1 MKTKKYFLAGALTIC
16 SLMYADAAQRGFAI
30 VIDPQSYSQASKE
43 VEAYAKS
50 IEADGLKPIIIKK
63 DVDTP
68 EKIRE
73 QLLKLYK
80 DKKNPIEGAV
90 FIGDIPIPM
99 VRDAQHLTSAF
110 KMNQTE
116 YPWNESSVPSDRYY
130 DDFDLKFDYI
140 KQDSDEPLYYYYSL
154 RPDSPQYLSPDIYSG
169 RIKAIDNGKDDKYQ
183 VLRDYLTKI
192 VKLRD
197 EENVLDQL
205 LFFAGHGFVSESIV
219 ARIDE
224 KAAHLQNFPWMHT
237 RRNGIEYIDHKRDKF
252 VKNRLMTELQRRDLD
267 VALLHHHGMPEIEY
281 LNNEPDP
288 ETPTEMVHTI
298 KDYAN
303 YVYRR
308 HRGKGTPDDSIKANV
323 AKNLGGLPIE
333 WFEDEES
340 EEHRK
345 HDSIMERKLNL
356 YIEDFNDFTPNC
368 RLVILDACFNGSYH
382 LPKYIAGSYIFDD
395 GQTAATIANSVNV
408 LQDKWSD
415 RYLGMVGLGMRV
427 GNLPK
432 YNTYLESHCIG
443 DPAFRFKS
451 AVEGLDAN
459 EMLNQPAEW
468 WADQVDSEYP
478 AVRVMALRQLVDND
492 MIDSARLLEIYTNDP
507 SEVVRME
514 AMTLLSQFDDDNFVK
529 CLEMI
534 PDDSYEMIQRYGL
547 NYIAKNGDSRLI
559 PGLVKVAKKNNTGKR
574 IEFGVSQAAAL
585 YPADSLIAELNRS
598 FDPLDYAEGE
608 VVKGYVAHAL
618 DKYANSYRLK
628 DVETLCHNDSASVK
642 AKKQAIR
649 TFRNSTMHY
658 KVDDLLEYVQVCPDE
673 DVTVDLLE
681 ALGWFRPSFRHADI
695 SKVALAMSKD
705 EKRSERVRKEALRTY
720 NRIEDNRKGCKES
733 CCR

>member
-1 MKTKKYFLAGALTIC
+1 MAFAAFLPAAALE
-16 SLMYADAAQRGFAI
+16 RGFAI

-50 IEADGLKPIIIKK
+50 IAQDGLKPVIIK
-63 DVDTP
+63 DNVDTP
-68 EKIRE
+68 EKIRK
-73 QLLKLYK
+73 QLLDLYN
-80 DKKNPIEGAV
+80 DKTNPLEGVV

-130 DDFDLKFDYI
+130 DDFDLQFDYI
-140 KQDSDEPLYYYYSL
+140 KQDADEPLYYYYSL
-154 RPDSPQYLSPDIYSG
+154 RSDSPQYLQPDIYSG
-169 RIKAIDNGKDDKYQ
+169 RIRPIDNGKDDRYKL
-183 VLRDYLTKI
+183 LRDYLTKI
-192 VKLRD
+192 VELRN
-197 EENVLDQL
+197 ENNVLDQL

-224 KAAHLQNFPWMHT
+224 KGAYLQNFPWMHT
-237 RRNGIEYIDHKRDKF
+237 RKNGIEYIDHKRDKF

-267 VALLHHHGMPEIEY
+267 VALLHHHGMPETEY

-308 HRGKGTPDDSIKANV
+308 HRGKGTPDDSIKRNV
-323 AKNLGGLPIE
+323 ARNLGGLPVE

-345 HDSIMERKLNL
+345 HDSIMERNLNL
-356 YIEDFNDFTPNC
+356 YVEDFEDFTPNC

-395 GQTAATIANSVNV
+395 GKTAATIANSVNV

-415 RYLGMVGLGMRV
+415 RYLGLVGLGMRV

-443 DPAFRFKS
+443 DPAFHFKS

-468 WADQVDSEYP
+468 WKGQLDSEYP
-478 AVRVMALRQLVDND
+478 SIRVMAMRQLVDND
-492 MIDSARLLEIYTNDP
+492 MIDSDRLLEIYTNDP

-514 AMTLLSQFDDDNFVK
+514 AMTLLSLYDDENFVK

-547 NYIAKNGDSRLI
+547 NYIAKRGDKELI
-559 PGLVKVAKKNNTGKR
+559 PALVKLAKKNNTGKR
-574 IEFGVSQAAAL
+574 IEFGISQAASY
-585 YPADSLIAELNRS
+585 YPADSLIAELDRQ

-608 VVKGYVAHAL
+608 KVKGYVAHAL

-628 DVETLCHNDSASVK
+628 DVQTVCKNDSATVK
-642 AKKQAIR
+642 QKKSAIR
-649 TFRNSTMHY
+649 TFRNSTMHWN
-658 KVDDLLEYVQVCPDE
+658 VDELLEAVQNTKNDE
-673 DVTVDLLE
+673 VTVDLLE
-681 ALGWFRPSFRHADI
+681 ALGWFRNSFRRPDI
-695 SKVALAMSKD
+695 SEVALKMSKD
-705 EKRSERVRKEALRTY
+705 KKRSKNVRNEALRTY
-720 NRIEDNRKGCKES
+720 NRLENGRKGTQK
-733 CCR
+733 

>member
-1 MKTKKYFLAGALTIC
+1 MKIQRYIMAGA
-16 SLMYADAAQRGFAI
+16 MAFAAFLPAAALERGFAI

-50 IEADGLKPIIIKK
+50 IAQDGLKPVIIK
-63 DVDTP
+63 DNVDTP
-68 EKIRE
+68 EKIRK
-73 QLLKLYK
+73 QLLDLYN
-80 DKKNPIEGAV
+80 DKTNPLEGVV

-130 DDFDLKFDYI
+130 DDFDLQFDYI
-140 KQDSDEPLYYYYSL
+140 KQDADEPLYYYYSL
-154 RPDSPQYLSPDIYSG
+154 RSDSPQYLQPDIYSG
-169 RIKAIDNGKDDKYQ
+169 RIRPIDNGKDDRYKL
-183 VLRDYLTKI
+183 LRDYLTKI
-192 VKLRD
+192 VELRN
-197 EENVLDQL
+197 ENNVLDQL

-224 KAAHLQNFPWMHT
+224 KGAYLQNFPWMHT
-237 RRNGIEYIDHKRDKF
+237 RKNGIEYIDHKRDKF

-267 VALLHHHGMPEIEY
+267 VALLHHHGMPETEY

-308 HRGKGTPDDSIKANV
+308 HRGKGTPDDSIKRNV
-323 AKNLGGLPIE
+323 ARNLGGLPVE

-345 HDSIMERKLNL
+345 HDSIMERNLNL
-356 YIEDFNDFTPNC
+356 YVEDFEDFTPNC

-395 GQTAATIANSVNV
+395 GKTAATIANSVNV

-415 RYLGMVGLGMRV
+415 RYLGLVGLGMRV

-443 DPAFRFKS
+443 DPAFHFKS

-468 WADQVDSEYP
+468 WKGQLDSEYP
-478 AVRVMALRQLVDND
+478 SIRVMAMRQLVDND
-492 MIDSARLLEIYTNDP
+492 MIDSDRLLEIYTNDP

-514 AMTLLSQFDDDNFVK
+514 AMTLLSLYDDENFVK

-534 PDDSYEMIQRYGL
+534 SDDSYEMIQRYGL
-547 NYIAKNGDSRLI
+547 NYIAKRGDKELI
-559 PGLVKVAKKNNTGKR
+559 PALVKLAKKNNTGKR
-574 IEFGVSQAAAL
+574 IEFGISQAASY
-585 YPADSLIAELNRS
+585 YPADSLIAELDRQ

-608 VVKGYVAHAL
+608 KVKGYVAHAL

-628 DVETLCHNDSASVK
+628 DVQTVCKNDSATVK
-642 AKKQAIR
+642 QKKSAIR
-649 TFRNSTMHY
+649 TFRNSTMHWN
-658 KVDDLLEYVQVCPDE
+658 VDELLEAVQTTKNDE
-673 DVTVDLLE
+673 VTVDLLE
-681 ALGWFRPSFRHADI
+681 ALGWFRNSFRRPDI
-695 SKVALAMSKD
+695 SEVALKMSKD
-705 EKRSERVRKEALRTY
+705 KKRSKNVRNEALRTY
-720 NRIEDNRKGCKES
+720 NRLENGRKGTQK
-733 CCR
+733 

>member
-1 MKTKKYFLAGALTIC
+1 MALAAFLPAAALE
-16 SLMYADAAQRGFAI
+16 RGFAI

-50 IEADGLKPIIIKK
+50 IAQDGLKPVIIK
-63 DVDTP
+63 DNVDTP
-68 EKIRE
+68 EKIRK
-73 QLLKLYK
+73 QLLDLYN
-80 DKKNPIEGAV
+80 DKTNPLEGVV

-130 DDFDLKFDYI
+130 DDFDLQFDYI
-140 KQDSDEPLYYYYSL
+140 KQDADEPLYYYYSL
-154 RPDSPQYLSPDIYSG
+154 RSDSPQYLQPDIYSG
-169 RIKAIDNGKDDKYQ
+169 RIRPIDNGKDDRYKL
-183 VLRDYLTKI
+183 LRDYLTKI
-192 VKLRD
+192 VELRN
-197 EENVLDQL
+197 ENNVLDQL

-224 KAAHLQNFPWMHT
+224 KGAYLQNFPWMHT
-237 RRNGIEYIDHKRDKF
+237 RKNGIEYIDHKRDKF

-267 VALLHHHGMPEIEY
+267 VALLHHHGMPETEY

-308 HRGKGTPDDSIKANV
+308 HRGKGTPDDSIKRNV
-323 AKNLGGLPIE
+323 ARNLGGLPVE

-345 HDSIMERKLNL
+345 HDSIMERNLNL
-356 YIEDFNDFTPNC
+356 YVEDFEDFTPNC

-395 GQTAATIANSVNV
+395 GKTAATIANSVNV

-415 RYLGMVGLGMRV
+415 RYLGLVGLGMRV

-443 DPAFRFKS
+443 DPAFHFKS

-468 WADQVDSEYP
+468 WKGQLNSEYP
-478 AVRVMALRQLVDND
+478 SIRVMAMRQLVDND
-492 MIDSARLLEIYTNDP
+492 MIDSDRLLEIYTNDP

-514 AMTLLSQFDDDNFVK
+514 AMTLLSLYDDENFVK

-547 NYIAKNGDSRLI
+547 NYIAKRGDKELI
-559 PGLVKVAKKNNTGKR
+559 PALVKLAKKNNTGKR
-574 IEFGVSQAAAL
+574 IEFGISQAASY
-585 YPADSLIAELNRS
+585 YPADSLIAELDRQ

-608 VVKGYVAHAL
+608 KVKGYVAHAL

-628 DVETLCHNDSASVK
+628 DVQTVCKNDSATVK
-642 AKKQAIR
+642 QKKSAIR
-649 TFRNSTMHY
+649 TFRNSTMHWN
-658 KVDDLLEYVQVCPDE
+658 VDELLEAVQNTKNDE
-673 DVTVDLLE
+673 VTVDLLE
-681 ALGWFRPSFRHADI
+681 ALGWFRNSFRRPDI
-695 SKVALAMSKD
+695 SEVALKMSKD
-705 EKRSERVRKEALRTY
+705 KKRSKSVRNEALRTY
-720 NRIEDNRKGCKES
+720 NRLENGRKGTQK
-733 CCR
+733 

>member
-1 MKTKKYFLAGALTIC
+1 MAFAAFLPAAALE
-16 SLMYADAAQRGFAI
+16 RGFAI

-50 IEADGLKPIIIKK
+50 IAQDGLKPVIIK
-63 DVDTP
+63 DNVDTP
-68 EKIRE
+68 EKIRK
-73 QLLKLYK
+73 QLLDLYN
-80 DKKNPIEGAV
+80 DKTNPLEGVV

-130 DDFDLKFDYI
+130 DDFDLQFDYI
-140 KQDSDEPLYYYYSL
+140 KQDADEPLYYYYSL
-154 RPDSPQYLSPDIYSG
+154 RSDSPQYLQPDIYSG
-169 RIKAIDNGKDDKYQ
+169 RIRPIDNGKDDRYKL
-183 VLRDYLTKI
+183 LRDYLTKI
-192 VKLRD
+192 VELRN
-197 EENVLDQL
+197 ENNVLDQL

-224 KAAHLQNFPWMHT
+224 KGAYLQNFPWMHT
-237 RRNGIEYIDHKRDKF
+237 RKNGIEYIDHKRDKF

-267 VALLHHHGMPEIEY
+267 VALLHHHGMPETEY

-308 HRGKGTPDDSIKANV
+308 HRGKGTPDDSIKRNV
-323 AKNLGGLPIE
+323 ARNLGGLPVE

-345 HDSIMERKLNL
+345 HDSIMERNLNL
-356 YIEDFNDFTPNC
+356 YVEDFEDFTPNC

-395 GQTAATIANSVNV
+395 GKTAATIANSVNV

-415 RYLGMVGLGMRV
+415 RYLGLVGLGMRV

-443 DPAFRFKS
+443 DPAFHFKS

-468 WADQVDSEYP
+468 WKGQLDSEYP
-478 AVRVMALRQLVDND
+478 SIRVMAMRQLVDND
-492 MIDSARLLEIYTNDP
+492 MIDSDRLLEIYTNDP

-514 AMTLLSQFDDDNFVK
+514 AMTLLSLYDDENFVK

-534 PDDSYEMIQRYGL
+534 SDDSYEMIQRYGL
-547 NYIAKNGDSRLI
+547 NYIAKRGDKELI
-559 PGLVKVAKKNNTGKR
+559 PALVKLAKKNNTGKR
-574 IEFGVSQAAAL
+574 IEFGISQAASY
-585 YPADSLIAELNRS
+585 YPADSLIAELDRQ

-608 VVKGYVAHAL
+608 KVKGYVAHAL

-628 DVETLCHNDSASVK
+628 DVQTVCKNDSATVK
-642 AKKQAIR
+642 QKKSAIR
-649 TFRNSTMHY
+649 TFRNSTMHWN
-658 KVDDLLEYVQVCPDE
+658 VDELLEAVQTTKNDE
-673 DVTVDLLE
+673 VTVDLLE
-681 ALGWFRPSFRHADI
+681 ALGWFRNSFRRPDI
-695 SKVALAMSKD
+695 SEVALKMSKD
-705 EKRSERVRKEALRTY
+705 KKRSKNVRNEALRTY
-720 NRIEDNRKGCKES
+720 NRLENGRKGTQK
-733 CCR
+733 

>member
-1 MKTKKYFLAGALTIC
+1 MKIQRYIMAGA
-16 SLMYADAAQRGFAI
+16 MAFAAFLPAAALERGFAI

-50 IEADGLKPIIIKK
+50 IAQDGLKPVIIK
-63 DVDTP
+63 DNVDTP
-68 EKIRE
+68 EKIRK
-73 QLLKLYK
+73 QLLDLYN
-80 DKKNPIEGAV
+80 DKTNPLEGVV

-130 DDFDLKFDYI
+130 DDFDLQFDYI
-140 KQDSDEPLYYYYSL
+140 KQDADEPLYYYYSL
-154 RPDSPQYLSPDIYSG
+154 RSDSPQYLQPDIYSG
-169 RIKAIDNGKDDKYQ
+169 RIRPIDNGKDDRYKL
-183 VLRDYLTKI
+183 LRDYLTKI
-192 VKLRD
+192 VELRN
-197 EENVLDQL
+197 ENNVLDQL

-224 KAAHLQNFPWMHT
+224 KGAYLQNFPWMHT
-237 RRNGIEYIDHKRDKF
+237 RKNGIEYIDHKRDKF

-267 VALLHHHGMPEIEY
+267 VALLHHHGMPETEY

-308 HRGKGTPDDSIKANV
+308 HRGKGTPDDSIKRNV
-323 AKNLGGLPIE
+323 ARNLGGLPVE

-345 HDSIMERKLNL
+345 HDSIMERNLNL
-356 YIEDFNDFTPNC
+356 YVEDFEDFTPNC

-395 GQTAATIANSVNV
+395 GKTAATIANSVNV

-415 RYLGMVGLGMRV
+415 RYLGLVGLGMRV

-443 DPAFRFKS
+443 DPAFHFKS

-468 WADQVDSEYP
+468 WKGQLDSEYP
-478 AVRVMALRQLVDND
+478 SIRVMAMRQLVDND
-492 MIDSARLLEIYTNDP
+492 MIDSDRLLEIYTNDP

-514 AMTLLSQFDDDNFVK
+514 AMTLLSLYDDENFVK

-547 NYIAKNGDSRLI
+547 NYIAKRGDKELI
-559 PGLVKVAKKNNTGKR
+559 PALVKLAKKNNTGKR
-574 IEFGVSQAAAL
+574 IEFGISQAASY
-585 YPADSLIAELNRS
+585 YPADSLIAELDRQ

-608 VVKGYVAHAL
+608 KVKGYVAHAL

-628 DVETLCHNDSASVK
+628 DVQTVCKNDSATVK
-642 AKKQAIR
+642 QKKSAIR
-649 TFRNSTMHY
+649 TFRNSTMHWN
-658 KVDDLLEYVQVCPDE
+658 VDELLEAVQNTKNDE
-673 DVTVDLLE
+673 VTVDLLE
-681 ALGWFRPSFRHADI
+681 ALGWFRNSFRRPDI
-695 SKVALAMSKD
+695 SEVALKMSKD
-705 EKRSERVRKEALRTY
+705 KKRSKNVRNEALRTY
-720 NRIEDNRKGCKES
+720 NRLENGRKGTQK
-733 CCR
+733 

>member
-1 MKTKKYFLAGALTIC
+1 MKIQRYIMAGTMALAAFLPAAALE
-16 SLMYADAAQRGFAI
+16 RGFAI

-50 IEADGLKPIIIKK
+50 IAQDGLKPVIIK
-63 DVDTP
+63 DNVDTP
-68 EKIRE
+68 EKIRK
-73 QLLKLYK
+73 QLLDLYN
-80 DKKNPIEGAV
+80 DKTNPLEGVV

-130 DDFDLKFDYI
+130 DDFDLQFDYI
-140 KQDSDEPLYYYYSL
+140 KQDADEPLYYYYSL
-154 RPDSPQYLSPDIYSG
+154 RSDSPQYLQPDIYSG
-169 RIKAIDNGKDDKYQ
+169 RIRPIDNGKDDRYKL
-183 VLRDYLTKI
+183 LRDYLTKI
-192 VKLRD
+192 VELRN
-197 EENVLDQL
+197 ENNVLDQL

-224 KAAHLQNFPWMHT
+224 KGAYLQNFPWMHT
-237 RRNGIEYIDHKRDKF
+237 RKNGIEYIDHKRDKF

-267 VALLHHHGMPEIEY
+267 VALLHHHGMPETEY

-308 HRGKGTPDDSIKANV
+308 HRGKGTPDDSIKRNV
-323 AKNLGGLPIE
+323 ARNLGGLPVE

-345 HDSIMERKLNL
+345 HDSIMERNLNL
-356 YIEDFNDFTPNC
+356 YVEDFEDFTPNC

-395 GQTAATIANSVNV
+395 GKTAATIANSVNV

-415 RYLGMVGLGMRV
+415 RYLGLVGLGMRV

-443 DPAFRFKS
+443 DPAFHFKS

-468 WADQVDSEYP
+468 WKGQLNSEYP
-478 AVRVMALRQLVDND
+478 SIRVMAMRQLVDND
-492 MIDSARLLEIYTNDP
+492 MIDSDRLLEIYTNDP

-514 AMTLLSQFDDDNFVK
+514 AMTLLSLYDDENFVK

-547 NYIAKNGDSRLI
+547 NYIAKRGDKELI
-559 PGLVKVAKKNNTGKR
+559 PALVKLAKKNNTGKR
-574 IEFGVSQAAAL
+574 IEFGISQAASY
-585 YPADSLIAELNRS
+585 YPADSLIAELDRQ

-608 VVKGYVAHAL
+608 KVKGYVAHAL

-628 DVETLCHNDSASVK
+628 DVQTVCKNDSATVK
-642 AKKQAIR
+642 QKKSAIR
-649 TFRNSTMHY
+649 TFRNSTMHWN
-658 KVDDLLEYVQVCPDE
+658 VDELLEAVQNTKNDE
-673 DVTVDLLE
+673 VTVDLLE
-681 ALGWFRPSFRHADI
+681 ALGWFRNSFRRPDI
-695 SKVALAMSKD
+695 SEVALKMSKD
-705 EKRSERVRKEALRTY
+705 KKRSKSVRNEALRTY
-720 NRIEDNRKGCKES
+720 NRLENGRKGTQK
-733 CCR
+733 

>member
-1 MKTKKYFLAGALTIC
+1 MAFAASLPAAALE
-16 SLMYADAAQRGFAI
+16 RGFAI

-43 VEAYAKS
+43 VEAYANS
-50 IEADGLKPIIIKK
+50 IAQDGLKPVIIK
-63 DVDTP
+63 DNVDTP

-73 QLLKLYK
+73 QLLKLYN
-80 DKKNPIEGAV
+80 DKTNPLEGAV

-110 KMNQTE
+110 KMNQAE

-140 KQDSDEPLYYYYSL
+140 KQDADEPLYYYYSL
-154 RPDSPQYLSPDIYSG
+154 RSDSPQYLQPDIYSG
-169 RIKAIDNGKDDKYQ
+169 RIRPIDNGKDDRYKL
-183 VLRDYLTKI
+183 LRDYLTKI
-192 VKLRD
+192 VELRN
-197 EENVLDQL
+197 ENNVLDQL

-224 KAAHLQNFPWMHT
+224 KGAYLQNFPWMHT
-237 RRNGIEYIDHKRDKF
+237 RKNGIEYIDHKRDKF

-267 VALLHHHGMPEIEY
+267 VALLHHHGMPETEY

-288 ETPTEMVHTI
+288 DTPTEMVHTI

-308 HRGKGTPDDSIKANV
+308 HRGKGTPDDSIKRNV
-323 AKNLGGLPIE
+323 ARNLGGLPVE

-356 YIEDFNDFTPNC
+356 YVEDFEDFTPNC

-395 GQTAATIANSVNV
+395 GKTAATIANSVNV

-415 RYLGMVGLGMRV
+415 RYLGLVGLGMRV

-443 DPAFRFKS
+443 DPAFHFKS
-451 AVEGLDAN
+451 AVEGMDAN

-468 WADQVDSEYP
+468 WKGQLDSEYP
-478 AVRVMALRQLVDND
+478 SIRVMAMRQLVDND

-514 AMTLLSQFDDDNFVK
+514 AMTLLSLYDDENFVK

-547 NYIAKNGDSRLI
+547 NYIAKRGDKELI
-559 PGLVKVAKKNNTGKR
+559 PALVKLAKKNNTGKR
-574 IEFGVSQAAAL
+574 IEFGISQAASY
-585 YPADSLIAELNRS
+585 YPADSLIAELDRQ

-608 VVKGYVAHAL
+608 KVKGYVAHAL

-628 DVETLCHNDSASVK
+628 DVQTVCKNDSATVK
-642 AKKQAIR
+642 QKKSAIR
-649 TFRNSTMHY
+649 TFRNSTMHWN
-658 KVDDLLEYVQVCPDE
+658 VDELLEAVQNTKNDE
-673 DVTVDLLE
+673 VTVDLLE
-681 ALGWFRPSFRHADI
+681 ALGWFRNSFRRPDI
-695 SKVALAMSKD
+695 SEVALKMSKD
-705 EKRSERVRKEALRTY
+705 KKRSKTVRNEALRTY
-720 NRIEDNRKGCKES
+720 NRLENGRKGTQK
-733 CCR
+733 